1 MTVGD
6 LLRYYRINQNKTL
19 KEFAGSIIDRS
30 YYSKVEKNL
39 HQISINNLIDLLNYN
54 QINTTEFIGKL
65 DPNYENYQSKLQTQR
80 KLMEEA
86 YYQVDKDR
94 LQEIKM
100 MVSESDF
107 SEKDKV
113 MQTLIVSGFIEL
125 LSPDNPNQKLRDKIK
140 KQVFEIPNFN
150 STKFMLY
157 CNSMR
162 FYSLSDNKTIVKRL
176 IEQYKND
183 ESKIV
188 QKSLISIVINIL
200 IFSIEENDFKN
211 MDYYISF
218 VNNIP
223 TNPDIFFYKNI
234 MEFFTYFIQ
243 YKNKKDKS
251 ALKYC
256 NLIIKNIS
264 IAGMSKYANE
274 LLEFKNKYQ

>member
-6 LLRYYRINQNKTL
+6 LLRYYRVNQNKTL

-30 YYSKVEKNL
+30 YYSKVEKNI

-86 YYQVDKDR
+86 YYQVDKNR

-100 MVSESDF
+100 LVSESDF
-107 SEKDKV
+107 SEKDKE
-113 MQTLIVSGFIEL
+113 MQTLIASGFIEL

-176 IEQYKND
+176 IEQYKNY

-234 MEFFTYFIQ
+234 MEFFTSFIQ

-256 NLIIKNIS
+256 NLIIENIS
-264 IAGMSKYANE
+264 IAGMPKYAKE
-274 LLEFKNKYQ
+274 LSEFKKKYQ

>member
-6 LLRYYRINQNKTL
+6 LLRYYRVNQNKTL
-19 KEFAGSIIDRS
+19 KEFAGNIIDRS
-30 YYSKVEKNL
+30 YYSKVEKNI

-54 QINTTEFIGKL
+54 QINATEFIGKL

-86 YYQVDKDR
+86 YYQVDKDK

-107 SEKDKV
+107 SEKDKE
-113 MQTLIVSGFIEL
+113 MQALIASGFIEL

-176 IEQYKND
+176 IEQYKDNK
-183 ESKIV
+183 SKFI
-188 QKSLISIVINIL
+188 QKSLISSVINIL
-200 IFSIEENDFKN
+200 ILSIEESNFD
-211 MDYYISF
+211 DIDDYISF
-218 VNNIP
+218 GNNIP

-234 MEFFTYFIQ
+234 MKFFTCFIQ
-243 YKNKKDKS
+243 YKNKNDES

-256 NLIIKNIS
+256 NLIIENIT
-264 IAGMSKYANE
+264 IAGMPK
-274 LLEFKNKYQ
+274 

>member
-6 LLRYYRINQNKTL
+6 LLRYYRVNQNKTL

-30 YYSKVEKNL
+30 YYSKVEKNI

-86 YYQVDKDR
+86 YYQVDKNK

-100 MVSESDF
+100 LVSESDF
-107 SEKDKV
+107 SEKDKE
-113 MQTLIVSGFIEL
+113 MQTLIASGFIEL

-176 IEQYKND
+176 IEQYKNY

-211 MDYYISF
+211 MDYYVSF

-234 MEFFTYFIQ
+234 MEFFISFIQ

-251 ALKYC
+251 ALKDC
-256 NLIIKNIS
+256 NLIIENIS
-264 IAGMSKYANE
+264 IAGMPKYAKE
-274 LLEFKNKYQ
+274 LSEFKKKYQ